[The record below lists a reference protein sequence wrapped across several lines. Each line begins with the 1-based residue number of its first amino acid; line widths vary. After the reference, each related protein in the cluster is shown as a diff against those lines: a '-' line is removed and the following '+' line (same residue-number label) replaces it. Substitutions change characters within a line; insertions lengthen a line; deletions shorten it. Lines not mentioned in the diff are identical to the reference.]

1 MKSEDKLYGLMAQAE
16 DIQEHAV
23 KLQKSASEAISALRG
38 ATNTV
43 GEEMRYRGLFW
54 AACGTVILLCV
65 GIFVLYGVR
74 EVAEWTLTDLRREAE
89 EYRAEVA
96 KLKKIAAK
104 LEDKTWRLEL
114 INYDTGQRA
123 ILLPK
128 GISVD
133 YTAKEKNRTVI
144 MLKP

>member
-1 MKSEDKLYGLMAQAE
+1 MAQAE

-54 AACGTVILLCV
+54 AACGAVILLCV
-65 GIFVLYGVR
+65 GILVLYGVR
-74 EVAEWTLTDLRREAE
+74 EAAEWTVTELRREAE

-96 KLKKIAAK
+96 ELKKIAAK

-114 INYDTGQRA
+114 INYDTGQRG

-128 GISVD
+128 GVRVD